1 MARVKEHETCEY
13 CQFYEESGD
22 HRVGRCRR
30 YAPRGQLVLDPKAI
44 GDDFTGYY
52 LWPMVNSNEWCG
64 EFSKW
69 LR

>member
-1 MARVKEHETCEY
+1 
-13 CQFYEESGD
+13 
-22 HRVGRCRR
+22 
-30 YAPRGQLVLDPKAI
+30 LVLDPKAI